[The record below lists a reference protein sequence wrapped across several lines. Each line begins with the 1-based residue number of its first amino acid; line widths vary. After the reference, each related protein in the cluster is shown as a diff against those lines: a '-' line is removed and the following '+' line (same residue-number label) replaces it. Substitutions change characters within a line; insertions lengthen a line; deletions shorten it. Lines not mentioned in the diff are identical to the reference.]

1 MNIEVLKQEK
11 DEVELSIDNLT
22 VAEIL
27 RVYLNE
33 QGVEFAAWRRVHP
46 NKPLVMRVK
55 NQGVK
60 KTIGEAIDKIEKDL
74 ENISALVKKKQ
85 G

>member
-11 DEVELSIDNLT
+11 DEIELEIDNMT

-27 RVYLNE
+27 RAYLNE

-55 NQGVK
+55 NPGVK
-60 KTIGEAIDKIEKDL
+60 RAIGEAIGNIGKDL
-74 ENISALVKKKQ
+74 EKISAIVKKK
-85 G
+85 

>member
-11 DEVELSIDNLT
+11 DEMELGIDNVT

-46 NKPLVMRVK
+46 NKPLIIRVK
-55 NQGVK
+55 NPGVK
-60 KTIGEAIDKIEKDL
+60 KIIGEAIGNIEKDL
-74 ENISALVKKKQ
+74 EKISAMVKKK
-85 G
+85 